1 MVLTEYIPDARQPGD
16 SARETIEELARRQGV
31 RPIDSV
37 EELAVPG
44 VFESDEEL
52 DEFLAWLHR
61 ERRRDEDLSRQA
73 PADWDEPGVWS
84 IDEWP

>member
-1 MVLTEYIPDARQPGD
+1 MVLTEQISHEQQPG
-16 SARETIEELARRQGV
+16 SRERETTEELARRQGV
-31 RPIDSV
+31 RPIESV
-37 EELAVPG
+37 GEPAASG

-61 ERRRDEDLSRQA
+61 ERHRDEDLSRQM

-84 IDEWP
+84 MDEWP